1 MWCKSGNLKA
11 KKARSDFDDGIY
23 ETNTAQTF
31 CWAVGRDFN
40 LTLCFN
46 MFTPVFYLKALL
58 SQKLVRPKMP
68 SWFRTSGRKPAQ
80 LRKQVPFI
88 SFYDTCHQAHKV
100 LLGFWWGSLIV
111 MSQSVKKHHNKWSYN
126 GRIIL
131 IWKGSMKHAMVL
143 QHDVQEVAAG
153 TYLGITYKCS
163 YAWCKKSFPHGRLDF
178 VINVLVFWSVES
190 SRLCQFLYQFS
201 VAKAKAANSKYKWS
215 RCVVSSTRQA
225 RTALK
230 CFNFIKTR
238 KLGMWEPLHKR
249 PWSTCSWF
257 YMFDMFVYVI
267 LFCNMLKAL
276 HVCFTLF
283 QGLVAANEWGFPR
296 LIFTC
301 FWRRYRERGGATCR
315 GAYETRAFE

>member
-1 MWCKSGNLKA
+1 M
-11 KKARSDFDDGIY
+11 F
-23 ETNTAQTF
+23 AQ
-31 CWAVGRDFN
+31 
-40 LTLCFN
+40 
-46 MFTPVFYLKALL
+46 VFYLKALL

-68 SWFRTSGRKPAQ
+68 SWLRTSGRKPAQ

-88 SFYDTCHQAHKV
+88 SFYDTCHQANKV
-100 LLGFWWGSLIV
+100 LLGFWWGNLIV
-111 MSQSVKKHHNKWSYN
+111 MSQSVKEHHTKWSYN
-126 GRIIL
+126 RRIIL

-238 KLGMWEPLHKR
+238 KLGMWEPLNVT
-249 PWSTCSWF
+249 W
-257 YMFDMFVYVI
+257 
-267 LFCNMLKAL
+267 
-276 HVCFTLF
+276 
-283 QGLVAANEWGFPR
+283 GLINNLGICAVG
-296 LIFTC
+296 FTC
-301 FWRRYRERGGATCR
+301 LICLYMLYCFAIC
-315 GAYETRAFE
+315 

>member
-46 MFTPVFYLKALL
+46 MFAQVFYLKALL

-68 SWFRTSGRKPAQ
+68 SWLRTSGRKPAQ

-88 SFYDTCHQAHKV
+88 SFYDTCHQANKV
-100 LLGFWWGSLIV
+100 LLGFWWGNLIV
-111 MSQSVKKHHNKWSYN
+111 MSQSVKEHHTKWSYN
-126 GRIIL
+126 RRIIL

-153 TYLGITYKCS
+153 KYLGITYKCS

-178 VINVLVFWSVES
+178 VINAFVFWFVES

-201 VAKAKAANSKYKWS
+201 VAKAKAANSKSKWS

-238 KLGMWEPLHKR
+238 KLGMWEPLNVTWWLHKR
-249 PWSTCSWF
+249 PW
-257 YMFDMFVYVI
+257 YV
-267 LFCNMLKAL
+267 CA
-276 HVCFTLF
+276 V
-283 QGLVAANEWGFPR
+283 G
-296 LIFTC
+296 FTC
-301 FWRRYRERGGATCR
+301 LICLYMLYCFAIC
-315 GAYETRAFE
+315 